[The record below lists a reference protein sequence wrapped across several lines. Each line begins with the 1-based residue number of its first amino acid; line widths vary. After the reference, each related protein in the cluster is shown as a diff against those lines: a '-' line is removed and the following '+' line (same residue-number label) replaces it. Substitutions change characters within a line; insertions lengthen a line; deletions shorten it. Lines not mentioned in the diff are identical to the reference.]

1 MPRKCCTVYNGDKCT
16 GNYDK
21 TKNRICEKV
30 TVYGFPSDK
39 EEQKR
44 WVKSLTNVLAVEVT
58 KNIGICEKHFP
69 PDCPKRVAPG
79 GRSVP
84 LVPPSNFGGNE

>member
-39 EEQKR
+39 GGTKTM
-44 WVKSLTNVLAVEVT
+44 KTLPNVLTVEVT

-69 PDCPKRVAPG
+69 PDCP
-79 GRSVP
+79 
-84 LVPPSNFGGNE
+84 